1 MTSRLQLDK
10 LETLHKLIPF
20 QKFEIAFLKL
30 FFFFQNCFFRK
41 IGICFSKLF
50 DFSKLMID
58 EGRDSLTFLSVPKWD
73 CQMQF
78 VI

>member
-30 FFFFQNCFFRK
+30 FFFFKIAFFEKFEFAFQN
-41 IGICFSKLF
+41 
-50 DFSKLMID
+50 
-58 EGRDSLTFLSVPKWD
+58 FLIS
-73 CQMQF
+73 QN
-78 VI
+78 